1 MLLSC
6 HSFDILLDTTINKQL
21 GTFQLQ
27 ALFKINAASTTLA
40 IKLHLL
46 LSKLIVMTWIKY
58 ELYQ

>member
-27 ALFKINAASTTLA
+27 ALFKINVLLLLDYTLA
-40 IKLHLL
+40 IVKINRPDLDQ
-46 LSKLIVMTWIKY
+46 I
-58 ELYQ
+58 